1 VPTWNEANVRH
12 LLRRTEF
19 VDRND
24 RVTHLMG
31 LGSIE
36 AAVDDIMNVAAN
48 PPSASFADIAADENW
63 QQGVRISEH
72 WLDQMATVARPFGER
87 MAFYWH
93 GHICS
98 ELGKVNSGTFMRE
111 QIDLFRRRGLG
122 TASDSGNISS
132 LMVAMSLQVAML
144 RYLDND
150 RNVADSPNQNFA
162 RELMELFLLGVG
174 NYNESDVEASTAAW
188 TGHTAHWETGVYSFS
203 ARDHQNAPQVFLGK
217 TINAG
222 SRPYNQS
229 GFETIEVVLG
239 TGPLGSGTVP
249 VGADKNVGRPTN
261 QVAAEFLS
269 KKLWQGFGE
278 AASGSV
284 PSGVLASMTGALL
297 SSGFNIRPWV
307 RAMLVHD
314 DFYTDAT
321 KIGLVR
327 QPVEYVVALMVA
339 TGLKADEAGQL
350 WLMERTGQQL
360 LYPPNVSGWRPNGY
374 WVNAS
379 AMGARQ
385 QLVQGCMWRLTDD
398 TWDGAAGYT
407 DLPHGRL
414 TKSWLESADRTSAEV
429 VDRMLVLTGLTS
441 TLSAAT
447 RQRIIAHLDSAE
459 IQRWMRF
466 DALLLILSS
475 PEMHIAA

>member
-1 VPTWNEANVRH
+1 VPTLNEANVRH

-24 RVTHLMG
+24 RVAYLLT

-36 AAVDDIMNVAAN
+36 AAVDDIMNIAPN
-48 PPSASFADIAADENW
+48 PPSASFAGIDPAENW
-63 QQGVRISEH
+63 RQGVRISEH
-72 WLDQMATVARPFGER
+72 WLDQMARTARPFGER

-111 QIDLFRRRGLG
+111 QIDLFRTRGLG
-122 TASDSGNISS
+122 TASHSGNISS
-132 LMVAMSLQVAML
+132 LMVDMSLQVAML

-188 TGHTAHWETGVYSFS
+188 TGHTAHWDTGAYTFS
-203 ARDHQNAPQVFLGK
+203 ARDHQNAPQWFLGK

-222 SRPYNQS
+222 NRPYSQS

-249 VGADKNVGRPTN
+249 AGADKNVGRPTN

-269 KKLWQGFGE
+269 KKLWQNFGE

-284 PSGVLASMTGALL
+284 PSGVLASMTSALL
-297 SSGFNIRPWV
+297 STGFSIRPWV
-307 RAMLVHD
+307 RAMLVHN
-314 DFYTDAT
+314 DFYADAT

-327 QPVEYVVALMVA
+327 QPVEYVVALMAA
-339 TGLKADEAGQL
+339 TGLPAEKAGQL

-385 QLVQGCMWRLTDD
+385 QLVEGCMWRLTET
-398 TWDGAAGYT
+398 TWDGAGGYI
-407 DLPHGRL
+407 DLPFGQL
-414 TKSWLESADRTSAEV
+414 TKSWLESASRTSTEV
-429 VDRMLVLTGLTS
+429 VDRVLVLTGLAARI
-441 TLSAAT
+441 SAAA
-447 RQRIIAHLDSAE
+447 RQRIIAHLDSPE
-459 IQRWMRF
+459 IHRWMRF
-466 DALLLILSS
+466 DALMLVLSS
-475 PEMHIAA
+475 PEMHVA